1 MIEKVVPPTLPQK
14 KTAIILASIF
24 TTQEFAVDEIGAGTF
39 EKLPERQRANPA
51 QTTSTTIAVNNERS
65 IGMEVAKPV
74 DLGYVKRWGDDNIA
88 IRDAALFSVSPD
100 KSICFKQDIAAGL
113 SVYLNG
119 VAVLAERPIVYG
131 GLGGKHN
138 LLLRI

>member
-1 MIEKVVPPTLPQK
+1 
-14 KTAIILASIF
+14 
-24 TTQEFAVDEIGAGTF
+24 
-39 EKLPERQRANPA
+39 
-51 QTTSTTIAVNNERS
+51 
-65 IGMEVAKPV
+65 MEVAKPV

-100 KSICFKQDIAAGL
+100 KSIRFKQDIAAGL